1 MRPRTNFLDYVQAA
15 FRWHWN
21 LLALGAGA
29 VFAVL
34 SGQPDVV
41 LPLLM
46 AAELAYLGLLGSNPR
61 FQKAVAVRKGK
72 AAESP
77 EEDQAMLGQIR
88 GQVNPETWARFEALR
103 NRCRA
108 LGHIAEQIRGPRAGS
123 SARTQDLQ
131 SESLE
136 RLLWMFLKLV
146 YSHDAVQRFLRST
159 DRNRLATELENARKE
174 LQTATARERSEKLLR
189 SFEDTIKTLEQRIA
203 NYDQA
208 QENRELLAAEIV
220 RIEQKVNAVSEM
232 AISARDPADI
242 SAQVDGIAEGVSATE
257 EAMRKLDVAPLFE
270 RERTPRLLDHT
281 G

>member
-1 MRPRTNFLDYVQAA
+1 
-15 FRWHWN
+15 
-21 LLALGAGA
+21 
-29 VFAVL
+29 
-34 SGQPDVV
+34 
-41 LPLLM
+41 
-46 AAELAYLGLLGSNPR
+46 
-61 FQKAVAVRKGK
+61 
-72 AAESP
+72 
-77 EEDQAMLGQIR
+77 
-88 GQVNPETWARFEALR
+88 
-103 NRCRA
+103 
-108 LGHIAEQIRGPRAGS
+108 
-123 SARTQDLQ
+123 
-131 SESLE
+131 
-136 RLLWMFLKLV
+136 MFLKLV